1 MARGILH
8 IDATHQNHRGT
19 GRGRDRVAADDPAR
33 GPTADDRR
41 VGVYGSLVGSPRF
54 SPSKTLGAAIV
65 LLTVVIALIIAFV
78 R

>member
-1 MARGILH
+1 MARGILN
-8 IDATHQNHRGT
+8 IDATHQNHREAGME
-19 GRGRDRVAADDPAR
+19 RGRVASDDPAR
-33 GPTADDRR
+33 GSTADGRR
-41 VGVYGSLVGSPRF
+41 VRVYRHLGGSPQF